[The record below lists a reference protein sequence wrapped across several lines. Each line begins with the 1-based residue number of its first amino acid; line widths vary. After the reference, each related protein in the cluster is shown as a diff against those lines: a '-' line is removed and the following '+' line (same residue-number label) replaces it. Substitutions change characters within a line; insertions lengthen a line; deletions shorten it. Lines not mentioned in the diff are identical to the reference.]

1 INYEPKRSRL
11 DILRDYR
18 KILEAIYSPD
28 AFCGRVERLAAM
40 LDCSSRLRELPE
52 GDMRRRLSTLKM
64 VHDLLS
70 RLPEGRERF
79 WKAFTT
85 CMSRNPQSVRAIVTL
100 MAFYLHVGPY
110 SRYVMK
116 QI

>member
-1 INYEPKRSRL
+1 L
-11 DILRDYR
+11 
-18 KILEAIYSPD
+18 
-28 AFCGRVERLAAM
+28 ERLAAM
-40 LDCSSRLRELPE
+40 LDCSGRRKELPE
-52 GDMRRRLSTLKM
+52 GDIRGRVSTIKL
-64 VHDLLS
+64 VHDLMN

-85 CMSRNPQSVRAIVTL
+85 CMSINPNSVRGIVTL

-116 QI
+116 QIDRQIEEIEQGRFVPPKLLPPVAPEPVAVNA